1 VGVVDERGSDAR
13 TRRVLHPFFPGAGE
27 CAQASRPT
35 ADRQER
41 ARRETRGVYRLPLT
55 VLDQKLT
62 GTYGA
67 LWNEYGQLLKTFLE
81 EPLQQVRLEISC
93 NDPLAREELM
103 DVVVI
108 MFQSIDATSG
118 DAATQ
123 ENPPPEY
130 SASGCVDDAANTS
143 ADVPELTT
151 ALEVEVR
158 SEVRSEAAVGLATV
172 ASSPQASSRCTI
184 M

>member
-1 VGVVDERGSDAR
+1 
-13 TRRVLHPFFPGAGE
+13 
-27 CAQASRPT
+27 
-35 ADRQER
+35 
-41 ARRETRGVYRLPLT
+41 LT